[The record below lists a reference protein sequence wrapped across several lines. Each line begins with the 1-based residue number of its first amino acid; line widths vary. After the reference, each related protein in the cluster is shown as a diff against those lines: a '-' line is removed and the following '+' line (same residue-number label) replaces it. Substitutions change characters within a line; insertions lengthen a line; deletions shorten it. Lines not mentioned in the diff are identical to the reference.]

1 MKAEIKCPSCARW
14 VSNEG
19 THCPYCGSVLD
30 RNVLLKEERAKR
42 AIPETPKK
50 KSRIELFLDRTENSD
65 KPFVILF
72 RKVVAFFWAIYMAIL
87 AFIVWLVTVAAG

>member
-1 MKAEIKCPSCARW
+1 
-14 VSNEG
+14 
-19 THCPYCGSVLD
+19 
-30 RNVLLKEERAKR
+30 
-42 AIPETPKK
+42 
-50 KSRIELFLDRTENSD
+50 LDRTENSD